1 VDTLVALVG
10 QLLSGLRTAAAP
22 ELCPGGWAWATSLLG
37 VGVGLLPTVGA
48 FAVAVVRRRIGSGYG
63 GGRGALLAGLGL
75 LTAGLLPLLAFLATG
90 RVFAAAAADANVPG
104 LSSATERS
112 LGTAVCFVGPQS
124 TYLGGGSV
132 ADAFDPADP
141 VALGVAVLLLGVVPL
156 VTALFVGAQARLVL
170 RRGPAWPAKFFWV
183 PALALAVAT
192 AGVPAGTAEHLWA
205 GALVGAFAGMVL
217 LVAVPPPSKETVRR
231 STQPAPA
238 RVPEPRPDLRERM
251 QPIIQRTPPVET
263 GPKPRY
269 ATFDSAMLP
278 SAPSAAPPVP
288 QQRAA
293 ALAQD
298 PGALP
303 PIPGRGPSGTRIAPV
318 PGSPSVPPPAP
329 LPFPT
334 PVPGPPRS
342 GGGQRFRLIER
353 IGAGGFGRVWL
364 AHDAKLGRTVA
375 LKSAH
380 APDAE
385 TEERIRR
392 EAAALA
398 AVRHPLCVRIHDL
411 VHARSDPGL
420 AQLDGLVIVMEHVR
434 GVPLSTLVQERGPVD
449 DVAAARI
456 WAGVAGALEA
466 AHQRGV
472 LHRDLKPGNVI
483 VDPSGHPYLIDFGIA
498 RRTGDSTLT
507 MTGFVLGTPDYLAP
521 EVAAGGKASTRS
533 DVWQLAATVSFA
545 LTGYPPRGGHADA
558 LSGLRAAASGA
569 RLTHLPRRTAHLPL
583 LKQALRSDPNR
594 RPDLA
599 ATQAQLEEWLRRN
612 GVAAD
617 GPAVSVGSPR
627 S

>member
-1 VDTLVALVG
+1 MDTLVALVG
-10 QLLSGLRTAAAP
+10 QLLSGLRAAAAP
-22 ELCPGGWAWATSLLG
+22 ELCPGGWAWAASLLG
-37 VGVGLLPTVGA
+37 VGVGLLPAVGA
-48 FAVAVVRRRIGSGYG
+48 FAVALLRRRIGSGYG
-63 GGRGALLAGLGL
+63 GGRGALLAGLGVL
-75 LTAGLLPLLAFLATG
+75 FAGLLPLLVFLAAG
-90 RVFAAAAADANVPG
+90 RVFAAAAAGANVPG
-104 LSSATERS
+104 VSAAGERS

-141 VALGVAVLLLGVVPL
+141 VNLGVAVVLLGIVPL
-156 VTALFVGAQARLVL
+156 LTALLVGAQARLVL

-192 AGVPAGTAEHLWA
+192 AGVPAGSAEHLWV

-217 LVAVPPPSKETVRR
+217 LAAVPPPSRETVRR
-231 STQPAPA
+231 STQPPPPRTRA
-238 RVPEPRPDLRERM
+238 RTPEPRPDLRERM
-251 QPIIQRTPPVET
+251 QPIVQRTPPVET

-269 ATFDSAMLP
+269 ATFDSGRLP
-278 SAPSAAPPVP
+278 AAPSPAVP

-293 ALAQD
+293 APLAAD
-298 PGALP
+298 PGAVP
-303 PIPGRGPSGTRIAPV
+303 PVPGRGPSGTRVAPV
-318 PGSPSVPPPAP
+318 PGGQAAVSP
-329 LPFPT
+329 PFPAG
-334 PVPGPPRS
+334 VPGPPRPA
-342 GGGQRFRLIER
+342 GGQRFRLIER

-420 AQLDGLVIVMEHVR
+420 AQLEGLVIVMEHVQ
-434 GVPLSTLVQERGPVD
+434 GVPLSRLVQERGPVD

-456 WAGVAGALEA
+456 WAGVAGALDA

-483 VDPSGHPYLIDFGIA
+483 VDPAGHPHLIDFGIA

-521 EVAAGGKASTRS
+521 EVAAGAKASARS

-545 LTGYPPRGGHADA
+545 LTGFPPRGGHADA
-558 LSGLRAAASGA
+558 LSGLRAAATGA

-583 LKQALRSDPNR
+583 LKHALRSDPNR

-599 ATQAQLEEWLRRN
+599 GTQAQLEEWLRRN